1 MLQKAILGLGS
12 VGTIGGC
19 VYYTK
24 RVRDRRE
31 AATEA
36 ARRQALFKGSIDDQM
51 SDTLAAGDILI
62 FDRDCSAL
70 HIPMALHCMA
80 TKQLLSSSFDHVGI
94 IFNDRKTRLPMVLEA
109 LPWQGVKT
117 TPFVERLVHD
127 DASQVMLM
135 KLNVPSVNSHKERRS
150 RERIDVFGEST
161 RTSAKVPT
169 SAKDSVGLVL
179 NALLSARIL
188 ARDPK
193 ISNMTPADLPLG
205 RLQLNEGCK
214 LEDPVAL
221 RIS

>member
-1 MLQKAILGLGS
+1 MHQSQGDAS
-12 VGTIGGC
+12 VSGRRSQPARDGRAGC
-19 VYYTK
+19 
-24 RVRDRRE
+24 RRE
-31 AATEA
+31 EA
-36 ARRQALFKGSIDDQM
+36 R
-51 SDTLAAGDILI
+51 
-62 FDRDCSAL
+62 
-70 HIPMALHCMA
+70 
-80 TKQLLSSSFDHVGI
+80 
-94 IFNDRKTRLPMVLEA
+94 
-109 LPWQGVKT
+109 
-117 TPFVERLVHD
+117 ERLVHD

-135 KLNVPSVNSHKERRS
+135 KLNVPSVNSHKERRI

-188 ARDPK
+188 DRDPK